1 MEAYITF
8 DDLQNSLYNN
18 ISCFEKKFI
27 NLSYYTV
34 IFVGSDWF
42 GVPFPKLQIFSGICW
57 VLLIDYSLCEKEIL
71 GVLVY
76 LFICEIMTANVNF
89 HFYKQCSQAAT
100 LLICERAIFV
110 QNASLVFSSD
120 ISLHIEKIIVEK
132 LWEGSGNGTY
142 KICFLENQVK
152 SFALYS
158 TWFHSG
164 WSEVA
169 CLKVMLLIN
178 YFMVI

>member
-57 VLLIDYSLCEKEIL
+57 VLLIDYSLYEKEIL

-76 LFICEIMTANVNF
+76 LFICEVMTANVNF

-110 QNASLVFSSD
+110 QNASLFLALIFLYTLKKLSWKNYGKVLEMGLTKFVF
-120 ISLHIEKIIVEK
+120 
-132 LWEGSGNGTY
+132 
-142 KICFLENQVK
+142 
-152 SFALYS
+152 
-158 TWFHSG
+158 
-164 WSEVA
+164 
-169 CLKVMLLIN
+169 
-178 YFMVI
+178 